1 MLYSPIWNKI
11 KATGFVEIT
20 THKDKA
26 RTVIMGIKRTKS
38 AENMIN
44 KVSGKITYSK
54 LVITKTPVSSDLVK
68 IRLELLYSRVV

>member
-11 KATGFVEIT
+11 KETGFVEIT

-54 LVITKTPVSSDLVK
+54 LVITKTPVSSNLVK